1 MRVASRPTLGS
12 VPSDLGDFLAAR
24 RAALRPEDLG
34 LRSAGPRR
42 VAGLRREEVAVRAAV
57 SIDYYTRLEQG
68 RELRPS
74 AGVLDG
80 IAEALAL
87 DADGRAHLYGLA
99 GLAAPALAAPRRA
112 TVAPEL
118 RVMLDSWSST
128 PALVIDDV
136 LEVLAA
142 NALGDALFGGFA
154 EPRNLARMLFL
165 DPAAA
170 TFYAEWDVAA
180 RSTVASLRAAAA
192 PDDPRLREL
201 VAELTAGS
209 PAFASLWSAHDVGVK
224 RRDAKLLEHPQV
236 GRLRL
241 AFETFDIRSAPGQ
254 QLVVYQ
260 AEPGSRSSDAL
271 DRLAGLVDAVVP
283 RSAGG

>member
-1 MRVASRPTLGS
+1 
-12 VPSDLGDFLAAR
+12 VPSDLGEFLAAR
-24 RAALRPEDLG
+24 RAALRPDDLG
-34 LRSAGPRR
+34 SRSAGRRR

-57 SIDYYTRLEQG
+57 SIDYYARLEQG

-74 AGVLDG
+74 SGVLDG

-87 DADGRAHLYGLA
+87 NADGRAHLYGLA
-99 GLAAPALAAPRRA
+99 GLAAPALGAPRRA

-118 RVMLDSWSST
+118 RVLLDTWSST

-136 LEVLAA
+136 LDVLAQ
-142 NALGDALFGGFA
+142 NALGDALFHGFD
-154 EPRNLARMLFL
+154 ERRNLARMLFL

-192 PDDPRLREL
+192 PGDPRLADL
-201 VAELTAGS
+201 VAELSADS
-209 PAFASLWSAHDVGVK
+209 PAFGALWAAHDVGVK
-224 RRDAKLLEHPQV
+224 RRDAKLFDHPRV

-241 AFETFDIRSAPGQ
+241 AFETFDVRSAPGQ
-254 QLVVYQ
+254 QLVVYH
-260 AEPGSRSSDAL
+260 AEPGSRSADAL
-271 DRLAGLVDAVVP
+271 HRLAELRGNVP
-283 RSAGG
+283 PGPRGG

>member
-1 MRVASRPTLGS
+1 
-12 VPSDLGDFLAAR
+12 VPSPLGEFLVAR

-42 VAGLRREEVAVRAAV
+42 VTGLRREEVAVRAAV
-57 SIDYYTRLEQG
+57 SMDYLTRLEQG
-68 RELRPS
+68 RELHPS

-99 GLAAPALAAPRRA
+99 GLAVPALAAPRRT

-118 RVMLDSWSST
+118 RVLLDTWSAT

-136 LEVLAA
+136 LDVLAV
-142 NALGDALFGGFA
+142 NTLGDALFGAFA

-192 PDDPRLREL
+192 PGDPRLAEL
-201 VAELTAGS
+201 VTELSAGS
-209 PAFASLWSAHDVGVK
+209 PAFATLWAAHDVGVK
-224 RRDAKLLEHPQV
+224 RRDAKLLEHPEV
-236 GRLRL
+236 GRVRL
-241 AFETFDIRSAPGQ
+241 AFETFDVRSAPGQ
-254 QLVVYQ
+254 QLVVYG
-260 AEPGSRSSDAL
+260 AEPGSRSAEAL
-271 DRLAGLVDAVVP
+271 DRLAGLRGVAVPGAVE
-283 RSAGG
+283 G

>member
-1 MRVASRPTLGS
+1 M
-12 VPSDLGDFLAAR
+12 PSALGDFLVAR

-57 SIDYYTRLEQG
+57 SSDYYTRLEQG
-68 RELRPS
+68 RELHPS

-80 IAEALAL
+80 LAEALAL

-99 GLAAPALAAPRRA
+99 GLAAPVLAAPRGT

-118 RVMLDSWSST
+118 LMLLDAWPAT
-128 PALVIDDV
+128 PALILDDV
-136 LEVLAA
+136 LGVLAA
-142 NALGDALFGGFA
+142 NALGDALFAGFA
-154 EPRNLARMLFL
+154 APRNLVRMLFL

-170 TFYAEWDVAA
+170 DFYVEWDVAA

-192 PDDPRLREL
+192 PGDPRLREL
-201 VAELTAGS
+201 VDEVAAGS
-209 PAFASLWSAHDVGVK
+209 PAFASLWAAHDVGVK
-224 RRDAKLLEHPQV
+224 RRDAKLLHHPQV

-241 AFETFDIRSAPGQ
+241 AFETFDVRSAPGR

-260 AEPGSRSSDAL
+260 AEPGSRSAEAL
-271 DRLAGLVDAVVP
+271 DRLSGLVDDGAVVGTDRDRP
-283 RSAGG
+283 PG

>member
-1 MRVASRPTLGS
+1 M
-12 VPSDLGDFLAAR
+12 PSALGDFLVAR

-57 SIDYYTRLEQG
+57 SMDYYTRLEQG

-80 IAEALAL
+80 LAEALAL

-99 GLAAPALAAPRRA
+99 GLAAPTLTPPHRT

-118 RVMLDSWSST
+118 RVLLDSWSTT

-136 LEVLAA
+136 LDVLAE
-142 NALGDALFGGFA
+142 NALGHALFGPFA
-154 EPRNLARMLFL
+154 APRNLARMLFL

-180 RSTVASLRAAAA
+180 RSTVASLRAAAT
-192 PDDPRLREL
+192 PDDRRLRALVDEL
-201 VAELTAGS
+201 SAGS
-209 PAFASLWSAHDVGVK
+209 TAFAALWSAHDVGVK
-224 RRDAKLLEHPQV
+224 RRDAKLLQHPQV

-241 AFETFDIRSAPGQ
+241 AFETFDVRSAPGQ

-260 AEPGSRSSDAL
+260 AEPGSRSADAL
-271 DRLAGLVDAVVP
+271 DRLAGLADEAAP
-283 RSAGG
+283 AAAAPGSASDRST

>member
-1 MRVASRPTLGS
+1 
-12 VPSDLGDFLAAR
+12 
-24 RAALRPEDLG
+24 
-34 LRSAGPRR
+34 
-42 VAGLRREEVAVRAAV
+42 VAVRAAV

-74 AGVLDG
+74 SGVLDG
-80 IAEALAL
+80 LAEALEL
-87 DADGRAHLYGLA
+87 DEDGRAHLYGLV
-99 GLAAPALAAPRRA
+99 GLAAPAHVAPRRA

-118 RVMLDSWSST
+118 RVLLDTWSST
-128 PALVIDDV
+128 PALVIDD
-136 LEVLAA
+136 LLDVLAH
-142 NALGDALFGGFA
+142 NALGDALFDAFA

-192 PDDPRLREL
+192 PDAPRLAEL

-209 PAFASLWSAHDVGVK
+209 PTFGVLWAAHDVGLK
-224 RRDAKLLEHPQV
+224 RRDAKRFDHPQV

-260 AEPGSRSSDAL
+260 AEPGSRSADAL
-271 DRLAGLVDAVVP
+271 DRLAGLRGAVMP
-283 RSAGG
+283 GPTGG